1 MGELINENMIE
12 KSFGEI
18 VLEKNQIRKVNLY
31 VEDLKIFW
39 NFAENTNSKINC
51 KEKYFCLYLLK

>member
-12 KSFGEI
+12 KSFKEI
-18 VLEKNQIRKVNLY
+18 VLEKIQMKKVNLCG
-31 VEDLKIFW
+31 EDLKIFW

-51 KEKYFCLYLLK
+51 EEKYFCLYLLK

>member
-1 MGELINENMIE
+1 MDELINENMIE

-39 NFAENTNSKINC
+39 NFAKNTNSKIN
-51 KEKYFCLYLLK
+51 